1 LIGVY
6 TSLIGNPGRGP
17 LFWLFLCLLLT
28 FVVTRVVTRR
38 IRAGSTGLK
47 NWDVG
52 GVHVHHQVFGIIA
65 MLIAGCLEFSYR
77 PGSPWS
83 EVLGGIF
90 GAGVALTLDEFAL
103 WLYVDDVY
111 WTEAGRRSLDAV
123 FVALLVTGLLLVG
136 LAPVDFSGPAGLV
149 ATGLALT
156 IVLVLVPAV
165 ITAVK
170 GKPIVAIIGLFVWF
184 VAIAGAVRLAKPNSP
199 WATRRYKAGSAKL
212 ARAEA
217 RFGPAYRARW
227 NRVRDFVGGA
237 PNSPSPR

>member
-1 LIGVY
+1 MVAIY
-6 TSLIGNPGRGP
+6 TSAVADSGRAP

-28 FVVTRVVTRR
+28 FLVTRIVTRR

-47 NWDVG
+47 NWNVG

-65 MLIAGCLEFSYR
+65 MLIAGGLEFAYR

-83 EVLGGIF
+83 EILGGIF

-123 FVALLVTGLLLVG
+123 FVALVVTGLLLVG
-136 LAPVDFSGPAGLV
+136 FVPVQPSGPGSAV
-149 ATGLALT
+149 SIWLALT
-156 IVLVLVPAV
+156 IVLVLVPSA
-165 ITAVK
+165 IAAIK
-170 GKPIVAIIGLFVWF
+170 GKPIAAIVGLFIWV
-184 VAIAGAVRLAKPNSP
+184 VAIAGAVRLAKPTSP
-199 WATRRYKAGSAKL
+199 WAHRRYRSGSAKL

-217 RFGPAYRARW
+217 RFGPAYEARW
-227 NRVRDFVGGA
+227 NRVRDLVGGA
-237 PNSPSPR
+237 PNRPSSR

>member
-6 TSLIGNPGRGP
+6 RSLVQDSGRAP

-38 IRAGSTGLK
+38 IRSGSTGLK
-47 NWDVG
+47 NWNVG
-52 GVHVHHQVFGIIA
+52 GVHIHHQVFGIIA
-65 MLIAGCLEFSYR
+65 VLISGCLEFGYR
-77 PGSPWS
+77 PGTPWS
-83 EVLGGIF
+83 EILGGIF

-136 LAPVDFSGPAGLV
+136 VVPVDLSGPISAV
-149 ATGLALT
+149 AIGLAVT
-156 IVLVLVPAV
+156 IVLVLVPSV

-170 GKPIVAIIGLFVWF
+170 GKPIVAILGLFIWV

-199 WATRRYKAGSAKL
+199 WAQRRYQPGSAKL

-217 RFGPAYRARW
+217 RFGPAYQARW
-227 NRVRDFVGGA
+227 NRVRDLVGGA
-237 PNSPSPR
+237 PNPPSAG